1 MSRSEQQ
8 PSAGASMTDPVRY
21 PSAASEPMRTKR
33 GFVLVLMTLLV
44 PGSAQIVAGDRRI
57 GRIAL
62 RVTLAVWALLAAA
75 ALLLLLNRS
84 LLINIITNPFAS
96 LVIILALVALA
107 LGWALLFINTLRL
120 IRPLLLAP
128 KARPAVGIALVLAL
142 ILSSGT
148 LGYAAYLLNV
158 GRNAIGSIFSAG
170 PSIEPVD
177 GRYNF
182 LMMGGDAGDDRTGRR
197 PDSLS
202 VLSVDAKTG
211 QTAII
216 SVPRNLQ
223 NAQFSE
229 DSPMRQI
236 YPDGYDCGDG
246 CLINA
251 INTEVTNEHA
261 DLYPGVADPGAQAT
275 LEAVS
280 GSLGITVQAYVLVDM
295 DGFAKLIDA
304 MGGIR
309 IKAGGWVPISGE
321 TIDEAS
327 GIHGMPLGWIPAGDN
342 TLDGYHAL
350 WYGRSREFVDD
361 YARIARQQCV
371 QQAMLQQLDPATL
384 LSKFE
389 DIASAGTK
397 VVDSNISSSQLG
409 SFVDLAIKAKGQ
421 DVKRLTIGP
430 PDFDASFSTVPDF
443 DVIHDKVDQLLA
455 SASGPQAAGQPGTN
469 LFDGEQVD
477 GLQIDTAQVSAAGG
491 RLQASGPLQPTALPA
506 AGRSPAQQTP
516 APSSGFTPVTTTPD
530 GEPIT
535 EELLNQLKSM
545 GDEQTLRELVATNG
559 QCAPL

>member
-1 MSRSEQQ
+1 MSSSKIQQ
-8 PSAGASMTDPVRY
+8 PASDTALTDPVRY
-21 PSAASEPMRTKR
+21 PVSASPQVRTKR

-44 PGSAQIVAGDRRI
+44 PGSAQLVAGDRKL
-57 GRIAL
+57 GRAAL
-62 RVTLAVWALLAAA
+62 RVTLCVWAALVLAVILLLA
-75 ALLLLLNRS
+75 NRP
-84 LLINIITNPFAS
+84 LLINLITNPFAS
-96 LVIILALVALA
+96 LAIIIVMVALA
-107 LGWALLFINTLRL
+107 AGWAILFINTLRL
-120 IRPLLLAP
+120 IRPVLLAP
-128 KARPAVGIALVLAL
+128 PARPAVVISLVLAMVL
-142 ILSSGT
+142 GSGS

-170 PSIEPVD
+170 PAMEPVE

-216 SVPRNLQ
+216 SIPRNFQ
-223 NAQFSE
+223 NAQFSA
-229 DSPMRQI
+229 DSPMRSI
-236 YPDGYDCGDG
+236 YPDGYNCGDE

-251 INTEVTNEHA
+251 INTEVTNEHT

-280 GSLGITVQAYVLVDM
+280 GTLGMDIQAYVLVDM
-295 DGFAKLIDA
+295 DGFSKLIDA

-321 TIDEAS
+321 TIDEAN

-371 QQAMLQQLDPATL
+371 QQAMLKQLDPGTL

-389 DIASAGTK
+389 DIANAGTK

-409 SFVDLAIKAKGQ
+409 SFLDLAIKAKGKEA
-421 DVKRLTIGP
+421 KRLTIGP

-443 DVIHDKVDQLLA
+443 DIIHERVDQLLA
-455 SASGPQAAGQPGTN
+455 SASEAQSAGSP
-469 LFDGEQVD
+469 D
-477 GLQIDTAQVSAAGG
+477 DTLVVPAPATG
-491 RLQASGPLQPTALPA
+491 RLQAAPAPAAQPA
-506 AGRSPAQQTP
+506 AGGTRTQQSPP
-516 APSSGFTPVTTTPD
+516 PSDFTPVTTTPD

-535 EELLNQLKSM
+535 EAMLNELKRQ
-545 GDEQTLRELVATNG
+545 GDEQAIRELVATNG

>member
-1 MSRSEQQ
+1 MSSSKIQQ
-8 PSAGASMTDPVRY
+8 SPSDTALTDPVRY
-21 PSAASEPMRTKR
+21 PVSASTQVRTKR
-33 GFVLVLMTLLV
+33 AFVLILMTLLV
-44 PGSAQIVAGDRRI
+44 PGSAQLVAGDRKL
-57 GRIAL
+57 GRTAL
-62 RVTLAVWALLAAA
+62 RVTLCAWAALVLAV
-75 ALLLLLNRS
+75 LLLLVSRT

-96 LVIILALVALA
+96 LAIIIVMAALA
-107 LGWALLFINTLRL
+107 AGWAILFINTLRL
-120 IRPLLLAP
+120 IRPVLLAP
-128 KARPAVGIALVLAL
+128 GARPAVVIALVLAMVL
-142 ILSSGT
+142 GSGS

-170 PSIEPVD
+170 PAIEPVE

-197 PDSLS
+197 TDSLS
-202 VLSVDAKTG
+202 VMSVDAKTG

-229 DSPMRQI
+229 DSPMRAI
-236 YPDGYDCGDG
+236 YPDGYDCGDE

-280 GSLGITVQAYVLVDM
+280 GTLGITVQAYVLVDM
-295 DGFAKLIDA
+295 EGFSQLIDA

-309 IKAGGWVPISGE
+309 IKAGGWVPISGD
-321 TIDEAS
+321 TIDEAN
-327 GIHGMPLGWIPAGDN
+327 GIHGMPLGWIPAGDQ

-361 YARIARQQCV
+361 YARIQRQQCV
-371 QQAMLQQLDPATL
+371 QQAMLKQLDPATL
-384 LSKFE
+384 LAKFE
-389 DIASAGTK
+389 DIANAGTK

-443 DVIHDKVDQLLA
+443 DVIHERVNQLLA
-455 SASGPQAAGQPGTN
+455 SASEAQSAGSPDDTLMVPAAATGHLQAAPALSPAPGP
-469 LFDGEQVD
+469 L
-477 GLQIDTAQVSAAGG
+477 AGG
-491 RLQASGPLQPTALPA
+491 TRTQQ
-506 AGRSPAQQTP
+506 SPP
-516 APSSGFTPVTTTPD
+516 PSDFTPVTTTPD

-535 EELLNQLKSM
+535 EAMLNELKRQ
-545 GDEQTLRELVATNG
+545 GDEQAIRELVATNG

>member
-1 MSRSEQQ
+1 MSSSKIQKS
-8 PSAGASMTDPVRY
+8 PSDTALTDPVRY
-21 PSAASEPMRTKR
+21 PVSASPQVRTKR
-33 GFVLVLMTLLV
+33 AFVLVLMTLLV
-44 PGSAQIVAGDRRI
+44 PGSAQLVAGDRKL
-57 GRIAL
+57 GRAAL
-62 RVTLAVWALLAAA
+62 RVTLCVWAALVL
-75 ALLLLLNRS
+75 ALLLLLVNRTV
-84 LLINIITNPFAS
+84 LINTITNPFAS
-96 LVIILALVALA
+96 LAIIIVLAVLA
-107 LGWALLFINTLRL
+107 AGWAVLFINTLRL
-120 IRPLLLAP
+120 IRPVLLAP
-128 KARPAVGIALVLAL
+128 PARPAVVIALVLAMVL
-142 ILSSGT
+142 GSGS

-170 PSIEPVD
+170 PAIDPVD

-197 PDSLS
+197 TDSLS

-229 DSPMRQI
+229 DSPMRAI
-236 YPDGYDCGDG
+236 YPDGYDCGDE

-280 GSLGITVQAYVLVDM
+280 GTLGITVQAYVLVDM
-295 DGFAKLIDA
+295 EGFSKLIDA

-321 TIDEAS
+321 TIDEAN
-327 GIHGMPLGWIPAGDN
+327 GIHGMPLGWIPAGDQ

-361 YARIARQQCV
+361 YARIQRQQCV
-371 QQAMLQQLDPATL
+371 QQAMLKQLDPATL
-384 LSKFE
+384 LAKFE
-389 DIASAGTK
+389 DIANAGTK
-397 VVDSNISSSQLG
+397 VVDSNISASQLG

-443 DVIHDKVDQLLA
+443 DVIHERVDQLLA
-455 SASGPQAAGQPGTN
+455 SASKAQSAGSPDDTLVVPAAATGHLQAAP
-469 LFDGEQVD
+469 
-477 GLQIDTAQVSAAGG
+477 
-491 RLQASGPLQPTALPA
+491 ALSPA
-506 AGRSPAQQTP
+506 AGLLAGGTRTQQSPP
-516 APSSGFTPVTTTPD
+516 PSDFTPVTTTPD

-535 EELLNQLKSM
+535 EAMLNELKRQ
-545 GDEQTLRELVATNG
+545 GDEQAIRELVATNG

>member
-1 MSRSEQQ
+1 
-8 PSAGASMTDPVRY
+8 
-21 PSAASEPMRTKR
+21 
-33 GFVLVLMTLLV
+33 LVL
-44 PGSAQIVAGDRRI
+44 
-57 GRIAL
+57 
-62 RVTLAVWALLAAA
+62 AV
-75 ALLLLLNRS
+75 LLLLANRT
-84 LLINIITNPFAS
+84 LLINTITNPFAS
-96 LVIILALVALA
+96 LAIVIVLAALA
-107 LGWALLFINTLRL
+107 AGWAVLFLNTLRI
-120 IRPLLLAP
+120 IRPVLLTP
-128 KARPAVGIALVLAL
+128 SARPAVVIALVLAMVL
-142 ILSSGT
+142 GSGS

-170 PSIEPVD
+170 PAIEPVD

-182 LMMGGDAGDDRTGRR
+182 LMLGGDAGDDRTGRR
-197 PDSLS
+197 TDSLS

-229 DSPMRQI
+229 DSPMRSI
-236 YPDGYDCGDG
+236 YPDGYNCGDE

-261 DLYPGVADPGAQAT
+261 GLYPGVADPGAQAT

-280 GSLGITVQAYVLVDM
+280 GTLGITVQAYVLVDM
-295 DGFAKLIDA
+295 EGFSKLIDA

-321 TIDEAS
+321 TIDEAN

-371 QQAMLQQLDPATL
+371 QQAMLKQLDPATL

-389 DIASAGTK
+389 DIADAGTK
-397 VVDSNISSSQLG
+397 VVDSNISSTQLG

-421 DVKRLTIGP
+421 DIKRLTIGP

-443 DVIHDKVDQLLA
+443 DLIHERVRQLLA
-455 SASGPQAAGQPGTN
+455 SASEAQSAGSPDDTLVTPAA
-469 LFDGEQVD
+469 
-477 GLQIDTAQVSAAGG
+477 AA
-491 RLQASGPLQPTALPA
+491 GPLQAAPALPPA
-506 AGRSPAQQTP
+506 LLQAGSVRTQQSPP
-516 APSSGFTPVTTTPD
+516 PSDFTPVTTTPD

-535 EELLNQLKSM
+535 EAMLNELKRQGN
-545 GDEQTLRELVATNG
+545 EQAIRELVATNG

>member
-1 MSRSEQQ
+1 MSSSKIQQ
-8 PSAGASMTDPVRY
+8 SPSDTAMTDPVRY
-21 PSAASEPMRTKR
+21 PVSASPQVRTKR

-44 PGSAQIVAGDRRI
+44 PGSAQLVAGDRKL
-57 GRIAL
+57 GRAAL
-62 RVTLAVWALLAAA
+62 RVTLCAWA
-75 ALLLLLNRS
+75 ALVLAVILLLVNRS
-84 LLINIITNPFAS
+84 LLISIITNPLAS
-96 LVIILALVALA
+96 LAIVIVMAALA
-107 LGWALLFINTLRL
+107 VGWAILFINTLRL
-120 IRPLLLAP
+120 IRPVLLAP
-128 KARPAVGIALVLAL
+128 PARPAVVIALVLAMVL
-142 ILSSGT
+142 GSGS

-170 PSIEPVD
+170 PAMEPVD

-202 VLSVDAKTG
+202 VLSVDAETG

-216 SVPRNLQ
+216 SIPRNFQ
-223 NAQFSE
+223 NAQFSA
-229 DSPMRQI
+229 DSPMRAI
-236 YPDGYDCGDG
+236 YPDGYDCGDA

-280 GSLGITVQAYVLVDM
+280 GTLGMDIQAYVLVDM
-295 DGFAKLIDA
+295 DGFSKLIDA

-321 TIDEAS
+321 TIDEAN

-371 QQAMLQQLDPATL
+371 QQAMLKQLDPATL
-384 LSKFE
+384 LAKFE
-389 DIASAGTK
+389 DIANAGTK

-409 SFVDLAIKAKGQ
+409 SFLDLAIKAKGKEA
-421 DVKRLTIGP
+421 KRLTIGP
-430 PDFDASFSTVPDF
+430 PDFDASFSTVPNF
-443 DVIHDKVDQLLA
+443 DIIHERVDQLLA
-455 SASGPQAAGQPGTN
+455 SASDAQSAGTADDMLVVPAAASGHLQAAPAPAAPASAA
-469 LFDGEQVD
+469 L
-477 GLQIDTAQVSAAGG
+477 AAGG
-491 RLQASGPLQPTALPA
+491 GIRTQQ
-506 AGRSPAQQTP
+506 SP
-516 APSSGFTPVTTTPD
+516 PSSDFTPVTTTPD

-535 EELLNQLKSM
+535 EALLNGLKRQ
-545 GDEQTLRELVATNG
+545 GDEQAIRELVATNG

>member
-1 MSRSEQQ
+1 MPRSEPQQ
-8 PSAGASMTDPVRY
+8 SATGTVMTDPVRY
-21 PSAASEPMRTKR
+21 PSSASAPVRTKR
-33 GFVLVLMTLLV
+33 GLALVLMTLLV
-44 PGSAQIVAGDRRI
+44 PGSAQIVAGDRKL
-57 GRIAL
+57 GRVAL
-62 RVTLAVWALLAAA
+62 RVTLSAWALLAVI
-75 ALLLLLNRS
+75 LLLLAVNRS
-84 LLINIITNPFAS
+84 LLINILTNQFAS
-96 LVIILALVALA
+96 LAIILVLVALA
-107 LGWALLFINTLRL
+107 LGWAFLFINTLRL
-120 IRPLLLAP
+120 IRPVLLAP
-128 KARPAVGIALVLAL
+128 AARPAVGIALVLAL
-142 ILSSGT
+142 VLGSGT

-158 GRNAIGSIFSAG
+158 GRNAIGSIFAG
-170 PSIEPVD
+170 GPTIDPAD

-223 NAQFSE
+223 DAQFSE
-229 DSPMRQI
+229 GSPMRKL
-236 YPDGYDCGDG
+236 YPDGYDCGNE

-280 GSLGITVQAYVLVDM
+280 GTLGITVQAYVLVDM

-309 IKAGGWVPISGE
+309 IKAGGWVPISGPM
-321 TIDEAS
+321 IDEAN
-327 GIHGMPLGWIPAGDN
+327 GIHGMPDGWIPAGDQK
-342 TLDGYHAL
+342 LDGFHAL

-361 YARIARQQCV
+361 YARIQRQQCV
-371 QQAMLQQLDPATL
+371 QQAMLKQLDPATL

-397 VVDSNISSSQLG
+397 VVESNISSSQLG
-409 SFVDLAIKAKGQ
+409 SFVDLAMKAKGQ
-421 DVKRLTIGP
+421 EVKRLTIGP

-443 DVIHDKVDQLLA
+443 DIIHDKVDELLA
-455 SASGPQAAGQPGTN
+455 SASGPRAASP
-469 LFDGEQVD
+469 VD
-477 GLQIDTAQVSAAGG
+477 GPVEPATPGG
-491 RLQASGPLQPTALPA
+491 RLQASARVPMAAFPA
-506 AGRSPAQQTP
+506 AGGTPAQT
-516 APSSGFTPVTTTPD
+516 APPSDFTPVTTTPA

-535 EELLNQLKSM
+535 EAMLNQLKSE
-545 GDEQTLRELVATNG
+545 GNEQALRELVATNG
-559 QCAPL
+559 KCAPL

>member
-1 MSRSEQQ
+1 MSSSKIQQ
-8 PSAGASMTDPVRY
+8 SPSDTALTDPVRY
-21 PSAASEPMRTKR
+21 PVSASTQVRTKR
-33 GFVLVLMTLLV
+33 AFVLILMTLLV
-44 PGSAQIVAGDRRI
+44 PGSAQLVAGDRKL
-57 GRIAL
+57 GRTAL
-62 RVTLAVWALLAAA
+62 RVTLCAWAALVLAV
-75 ALLLLLNRS
+75 LLLLVSRT

-96 LVIILALVALA
+96 LAIIIVMAALA
-107 LGWALLFINTLRL
+107 AGWAILFINTLRL
-120 IRPLLLAP
+120 IRPVLLAP
-128 KARPAVGIALVLAL
+128 GARPAVVIALVLAMVL
-142 ILSSGT
+142 GSGS

-170 PSIEPVD
+170 PAIEPVE

-197 PDSLS
+197 TDSLS
-202 VLSVDAKTG
+202 VMSVDAKTG

-223 NAQFSE
+223 NARFSE
-229 DSPMRQI
+229 DSPMRAI
-236 YPDGYDCGDG
+236 YPDGYDCGDE

-280 GSLGITVQAYVLVDM
+280 GTLGITVQAYVLVDM
-295 DGFAKLIDA
+295 EGFSKLIDA

-309 IKAGGWVPISGE
+309 IKAGGWVPISGD
-321 TIDEAS
+321 TIDEAN
-327 GIHGMPLGWIPAGDN
+327 GIHGMPLGWIPAGDQ

-361 YARIARQQCV
+361 YARIQRQQCV
-371 QQAMLQQLDPATL
+371 QQAMLKQLDPATL
-384 LSKFE
+384 LAKFE
-389 DIASAGTK
+389 DIANAGTK

-443 DVIHDKVDQLLA
+443 DVIHERVDQLLA
-455 SASGPQAAGQPGTN
+455 SASEAQSAGSPDDTLMVPAAATGHLQAAPALSPAPGP
-469 LFDGEQVD
+469 L
-477 GLQIDTAQVSAAGG
+477 AGG
-491 RLQASGPLQPTALPA
+491 TRTQQ
-506 AGRSPAQQTP
+506 SPP
-516 APSSGFTPVTTTPD
+516 PSDFTPVTTTPD

-535 EELLNQLKSM
+535 EAMLNELKRQ
-545 GDEQTLRELVATNG
+545 GDEQAIRELVATNG